1 MHGDLTE
8 KAVRSAEERHPHGA
22 DVKALV
28 PLASAVALVWLAPAH
43 AQPVDASVV
52 LGPRPQL
59 LVADLPAGELKARLE
74 ACLAEPP
81 RRTAFSIGHRG
92 AGLVFPEHTL
102 EAYEAAYRMGAGTI
116 ECDVTFTKD
125 LALVCRHAQDDLATT
140 TDILLSPLA
149 STCVEPFKPAELDAK
164 GRVRRAASAEC
175 RTSDLTLAEFRSLR
189 GKIDEFDPAAQ
200 TVAQFVAPLHDARPD
215 LGERVERGTLL
226 THAESI
232 ALFARLGVRMIPEL
246 KKPVDWGGFTPDQF
260 AQRLIDEYRDAG
272 VPPSNVFP
280 QSFERRDL
288 DYWIEHEPEFGKQA
302 LLLDNVILAPR
313 ARRLRSYKAHG
324 INIWAPALPGLLT
337 LDEGGQIVP
346 SRAARAAR
354 AAGLDLVTWTVER
367 SGNLAA
373 PNKGFYY
380 RKVGAAITREGD
392 VMRVIDALARDVGV
406 RGIFSDWPAT
416 VSFYAGCAGLP

>member
-1 MHGDLTE
+1 ME
-8 KAVRSAEERHPHGA
+8 PK
-22 DVKALV
+22 VKALAS
-28 PLASAVALVWLAPAH
+28 LASAVALVWLAPAR
-43 AQPVDASVV
+43 AQPVDTSVV

-59 LVADLPAGELKARLE
+59 LVADLSDGELKSRLE
-74 ACLAEPP
+74 ACLTEPP

-92 AGLVFPEHTL
+92 VGLVFPEHTL

-149 STCVEPFKPAELDAK
+149 RTCVEPFNPARLDAK

-175 RTSDLTLAEFRSLR
+175 RTSDLTLAEFKTLR

-215 LGERVERGTLL
+215 LGERLERGTLL

-232 ALFARLGVRMIPEL
+232 ALFARLGVRMMPEL
-246 KKPVDWGGFTPDQF
+246 KAPVAWRDFTPERF

-280 QSFERRDL
+280 QSFERRDVE
-288 DYWIEHEPEFGKQA
+288 YWLEHEPEFGKQA
-302 LLLDNVILAPR
+302 LLLDNVIFAPR
-313 ARRLRSYKAHG
+313 SRRLRSYKSHG
-324 INIWAPALPGLLT
+324 INIWAPALPGVLT
-337 LDEGGQIVP
+337 LDGEGEIVP
-346 SRAARAAR
+346 SQAARAAR
-354 AAGLDLVTWTVER
+354 AAGLDIVTWTLER

-380 RKVGAAITREGD
+380 RKIGPAITREGD

>member
-1 MHGDLTE
+1 VKTPASLAL
-8 KAVRSAEERHPHGA
+8 AVAFA
-22 DVKALV
+22 W
-28 PLASAVALVWLAPAH
+28 ASASQ
-43 AQPVDASVV
+43 AQPVDARVE
-52 LGPRPQL
+52 LGRRPEF
-59 LVADLPAGELKARLE
+59 LVNDLATGDLKSRLE
-74 ACLAEPP
+74 TCLAEPP

-92 AGLVFPEHTL
+92 AGLVFPEHTR

-140 TDILLSPLA
+140 TDILLTPLA
-149 STCVEPFKPAELDAK
+149 STCVHPFKPARLDAQ
-164 GRVRRAASAEC
+164 GTVRRAASAEC
-175 RTSDLTLAEFRSLR
+175 RTSDLTLAQWKSLR
-189 GKIDEFDPAAQ
+189 GKIDEFNPAAQ
-200 TVAQFVAPLHDARPD
+200 TAEEFVAPPRAPRPD
-215 LGERVERGTLL
+215 LGARVERGTLL

-232 ALFARLGVRMIPEL
+232 ALFERLGVRMIPEL
-246 KKPVDWGGFTPDQF
+246 KKPVAWGGFTPAQF
-260 AQRLIDEYRDAG
+260 AQRLIDEYRAAG

-280 QSFERRDL
+280 QSFERRDV

-302 LLLDNVILAPR
+302 LLLDNVIFAPR

-324 INIWAPALPGLLT
+324 INIWAPALPGVLT
-337 LDEGGQIVP
+337 LDSEGEIVP
-346 SRAARAAR
+346 SRAALAAH
-354 AAGLDLVTWTVER
+354 AAGLDIVTWTLER

-380 RKVGAAITREGD
+380 RKIHSAITREGD
-392 VMRVIDALARDVGV
+392 VMRVIDVLARDVGV

>member
-1 MHGDLTE
+1 LTE
-8 KAVRSAEERHPHGA
+8 KALRSPEGRNQHGA
-22 DVKALV
+22 KVKAL
-28 PLASAVALVWLAPAH
+28 ASLVIAVAFASLPPAQ
-43 AQPVDASVV
+43 AQPVDTSVV
-52 LGPRPQL
+52 LGARPQL
-59 LVADLPAGELKARLE
+59 LVADLPAGELKSRLE
-74 ACLAEPP
+74 ACLVEAP

-125 LALVCRHAQDDLATT
+125 LALVCRHAQNDLATT

-149 STCVEPFKPAELDAK
+149 STCVEPFKAARLDAK
-164 GRVRRAASAEC
+164 GRVRRPASAEC
-175 RTSDLTLAEFRSLR
+175 RTSDLTLAEFRTLR

-200 TVAQFVAPLHDARPD
+200 TVAQFVAPLHAARLD

-232 ALFARLGVRMIPEL
+232 ALFARLGVRMMPEL
-246 KKPVDWGGFTPDQF
+246 KAPVAWGDFTPEQF

-272 VPPSNVFP
+272 VAPSNVFP
-280 QSFERRDL
+280 QSFERRDVE
-288 DYWIEHEPEFGKQA
+288 YWIEHEPEFGKQA
-302 LLLDNVILAPR
+302 LLLDNVVFAPR
-313 ARRLRSYKAHG
+313 TRRLRSYKAHG

-337 LDEGGQIVP
+337 LDGEGQIVP

-354 AAGLDLVTWTVER
+354 AAGLDIVTWTLER
-367 SGNLAA
+367 SGDLTA

-380 RKVGAAITREGD
+380 RKIGPAITREGD